1 MHRGLFIAI
10 IIVVF
15 MMWLAFRVRK
25 TNQILSVALFTASTV
40 VSVLILGAFTGLIG
54 G

>member
-10 IIVVF
+10 IIVALMV
-15 MMWLAFRVRK
+15 WLAFRVRK

-40 VSVLILGAFTGLIG
+40 FSLLIVGAFTGLIG